1 MQELLQNSGLSG
13 SISDDIREALAQLL
27 TEARSALPASP
38 SEAVYRINRAAAI
51 LSQAQEMIARDETA
65 VNRGGL
71 APWQARRAEAMIEK
85 SLGEKLSVG
94 ALAEA
99 VRLSP
104 SHFRRAFRHTF
115 GIAPHGYILRR
126 RIDRAKELMQT
137 TNDAL
142 ADIALACGLADQ
154 SHFST
159 VFRRIECTSPNAW
172 RRRCYPLP
180 ASPTAH
186 GPKSPTVGSSVNR

>member
-1 MQELLQNSGLSG
+1 MQEMLQNSGLNG
-13 SISDDIREALAQLL
+13 SISDDSREALVQLL
-27 TEARSALPASP
+27 AKARSALPASP
-38 SEAVYRINRAAAI
+38 SEAEYRINLAAAI
-51 LSQAQEMIARDETA
+51 LSQAQELIAHGDTA
-65 VNRGGL
+65 SNRGGL

-85 SLGEKLSVG
+85 NLGVKLSIG
-94 ALAEA
+94 TLAEA

-115 GIAPHGYILRR
+115 GIAPHAYILRR

-159 VFRRIECTSPNAW
+159 VFRRIECESPNAW
-172 RRRCYPLP
+172 RRRFYRSPV
-180 ASPTAH
+180 SPTAY
-186 GPKSPTVGSSVNR
+186 SSGFPPQAF